1 MKITTNNIILI
12 LFGIIIICLIIKYKK
27 TKEKYGHCTAEH
39 RKANRE
45 KCGKDICV
53 ERFYGGH
60 KKKCKYGENCVEP
73 FYGGCG
79 SSVPHTHTTKKTPY
93 AENFYGGHEEHEEH
107 EEHEKHEEHKKKL
120 KNKLFDPLKLL

>member
-1 MKITTNNIILI
+1 MKITTNNILLLI
-12 LFGIIIICLIIKYKK
+12 FGIIIICLIIKYKK

-39 RKANRE
+39 RKANNE

-53 ERFYGGH
+53 ER
-60 KKKCKYGENCVEP
+60 

-93 AENFYGGHEEHEEH
+93 AENFYGGHEEHEDHEHHEHH
-107 EEHEKHEEHKKKL
+107 EEHEKHKKKL